1 VLLMRQLTDRPEGVA
16 AGTTK
21 LVGTDTRTIVRETA
35 RLLDDP
41 DAYQA
46 MASVPNPYGDGKA
59 SERIFEATLSFLS

>member
-1 VLLMRQLTDRPEGVA
+1 LTDRPEGVA
-16 AGTTK
+16 AGATK
-21 LVGTDTRTIVRETA
+21 LVGTDTRTIVREAA